1 MKRRSL
7 RTLLAAVML
16 AVSLVPAASA
26 ATVPAGSGTESD
38 PFRITSQEELEI
50 IFDFPSAH
58 YVLMNDITL
67 DSNWQPLTGSG
78 TLYVRREDIDLTEAD
93 FQGVLDGN
101 GYTIDLSNVPAPRQ
115 TLIRANFGTIR
126 NLRLVGGYDAYGDY
140 YEDWAGGLATDQNW
154 GLVENCSAEGTFR
167 VTTDGSYRVHPTIGG
182 LVGTNY
188 DTGVI
193 QNCYGIVDIMAT
205 LGSGS
210 GGGANLGAVLGENYY
225 GTIINCY
232 GVVTNGYSTYQGD
245 ADLSGGVCGTQ
256 RSDSVSSGCYYDRDV
271 QGHSAR
277 SDGTRHIG
285 KSTTAMKMQISYTDW
300 DFNNVW
306 YIDPALNN
314 GYPVLRVDQRFD
326 IPAGAPSAGSDSSSQ
341 GGETTITDS
350 SGQIEITFGD
360 NSSSTS
366 APSTPSGGG
375 IKVTVNGQY
384 LTFDQPPVAVNGRT
398 LVPMRAIF
406 EALGATVEWIPENQT
421 IYGYRASDE
430 RAILLEL
437 DVPVMA
443 RQVGGGDIYLI
454 DLDVAPTAMNNRTLV
469 PVRAIAEAFNCTVD
483 WDQTTQTVIITG

>member
-1 MKRRSL
+1 MKKRNFLALTLVLSL
-7 RTLLAAVML
+7 ALGLA
-16 AVSLVPAASA
+16 PAASA
-26 ATVPAGSGTESD
+26 ASVPSGSGTESD

-50 IFDFPSAH
+50 ISDFPSAH

-67 DSNWQPLTGSG
+67 DSSWQPLAGSG
-78 TLYVRREDIDLTEAD
+78 TSYVRREDVNLSEAD

-101 GYTIDLSNVPAPRQ
+101 GYTIDLSDVPAPRQ
-115 TLIRANFGTIR
+115 TLIRTNFGTIR

-188 DTGVI
+188 DSGVI

-232 GVVTNGYSTYQGD
+232 GVVTNGYSTYRGD

-285 KSTTAMKMQISYTDW
+285 KSTAAMKMQVSYTGW

-326 IPAGAPSAGSDSSSQ
+326 IPAGTPSAGNSSGSQ
-341 GGETTITDS
+341 SGGTTITDD

-366 APSTPSGGG
+366 TPSSGG

-384 LTFDQPPVAVNGRT
+384 LTFDQPPVAQNNRV

-406 EALGATVEWIPENQT
+406 EALGAQVEWNPENQT
-421 IYGYRASDE
+421 ILGYRASDD
-430 RAILLEL
+430 RAILMEL
-437 DVPVMA
+437 NIPTMA

-469 PVRAIAEAFNCTVD
+469 PVRAIAESFNCTVD
-483 WDQTTQTVIITG
+483 WDQTSQTVIITD